1 MAERNL
7 MFFEDLDL
15 GMEASLERVVTEAD
29 IVAFAE
35 VSGDKNPVHMD
46 ADYAAG
52 TMFKQRI
59 SHGML
64 TASYISAVFGMELPG
79 PGAIYISQTLNFRR
93 PVMIGD
99 SITATVAVLELWPAK
114 RREVVVDF
122 TKYMDG
128 SPTKKGD
135 VVYLVNVMKMM
146 TGRMWD
152 SADPKYQ
159 VPVMK
164 IVIGDDPPVPDYS
177 QIPYKLREVPDLVPG
192 VLFCNRALS
201 LDDPEIVDLAPTTLD
216 LFGIEKPAYM
226 DGKSLV
232 RPSAASG
239 PQAPGD

>member
-99 SITATVAVLELWPAK
+99 SITATVSVLELWPAK
-114 RREVVVDF
+114 QRVRF
-122 TKYMDG
+122 ACTCR
-128 SPTKKGD
+128 
-135 VVYLVNVMKMM
+135 N
-146 TGRMWD
+146 
-152 SADPKYQ
+152 ADDKAVLEGEAILM
-159 VPVMK
+159 VPAR
-164 IVIGDDPPVPDYS
+164 
-177 QIPYKLREVPDLVPG
+177 Q
-192 VLFCNRALS
+192 
-201 LDDPEIVDLAPTTLD
+201 
-216 LFGIEKPAYM
+216 
-226 DGKSLV
+226 
-232 RPSAASG
+232 
-239 PQAPGD
+239 PQD